1 MTQQEIFDRLASAFP
16 NAGLIAGQGR
26 VPAAVVPV
34 EHLHEILLYL
44 RDDDALRFDY
54 PNSITA
60 VDYVDDFELIYQ
72 LRSFSHKHDVIVK
85 CRVERENAVAPSAV
99 DIWPGADFQEREIW
113 DLMGVSFTGHP
124 NLERIMLWDEFVG
137 HPLRKDYGI
146 PAPMP
151 AEVEL
156 AWQSGR
162 ILNPPPAPG
171 PRALDEP

>member
-1 MTQQEIFDRLASAFP
+1 MTQQEIYERLAATFP
-16 NAGLIAGQGR
+16 SAGLSAGGGR
-26 VPAAVVPV
+26 VPAVVVPV
-34 EHLHEILLYL
+34 AHLHDALLHL
-44 RDDDALRFDY
+44 RDDPALQFDY

-72 LRSFSHKHDVIVK
+72 LRSFVHRHDVVVK
-85 CRVERENAVAPSAV
+85 CRVEREDPVAPSAV

-151 AEVEL
+151 PEVEFAL
-156 AWQSGR
+156 QGGR
-162 ILNPPPAPG
+162 ILNPPPSPG
-171 PRALDEP
+171 PRALDE